1 MVAELMQRK
10 IEFVVSTATFSI
22 FCFMA
27 RLLPK

>member
-10 IEFVVSTATFSI
+10 IEFVLSMVTFSI
-22 FCFMA
+22 FGFMA